1 MSIEDQGRYV
11 ALPKLRGQPA
21 YARPPRPMDP
31 GPRPF
36 DPDALPLAAAMTD
49 EERALLGTLPD
60 RAWRVGEANLTEDSI
75 GLVPRTA

>member
-21 YARPPRPMDP
+21 YARPPRPIDP

-36 DPDALPLAAAMTD
+36 DPDALPLAVAMTD
-49 EERALLGTLPD
+49 EERALLTTLPD
-60 RAWRVGEANLTEDSI
+60 RAWSVGGVTLTEDSI
-75 GLVPRTA
+75 DPLRRTA